1 VKHESK
7 SEAEKDDSRNK
18 FSFLK
23 FIRFWYPM
31 FLILYVFKESYLL
44 VHPINSVDID
54 PLLIQADY
62 LLFRTN
68 PTQWIYQFAN
78 PLLTEF
84 LQIIYSLYYV
94 VIPVY
99 GIELFLKKRYDDFNY
114 SVFVL
119 FAGFYLAYTF
129 YFITPAIGPRFY
141 LHDFYS
147 INTELPGLWLTDLMR
162 SFLNFGESIPAGVAN
177 PQDYVQRDAMP
188 SLHAEI
194 AILLAY
200 LSKKLKLRSFY
211 FYFPYS
217 LLMII
222 STIYLRYHYVVDI
235 AAGALAALVTV
246 WIAKVVYGKRL
257 KTE

>member
-1 VKHESK
+1 
-7 SEAEKDDSRNK
+7 
-18 FSFLK
+18 
-23 FIRFWYPM
+23 
-31 FLILYVFKESYLL
+31 
-44 VHPINSVDID
+44 
-54 PLLIQADY
+54 
-62 LLFRTN
+62 
-68 PTQWIYQFAN
+68 
-78 PLLTEF
+78 
-84 LQIIYSLYYV
+84 
-94 VIPVY
+94 
-99 GIELFLKKRYDDFNY
+99 
-114 SVFVL
+114 
-119 FAGFYLAYTF
+119 
-129 YFITPAIGPRFY
+129 
-141 LHDFYS
+141 
-147 INTELPGLWLTDLMR
+147 MR

-235 AAGALAALVTV
+235 AAGAAAALVTV